1 MTPVH
6 PLDPFSP
13 EELTRAVAILR
24 DSGRVS
30 ETVRFSGA
38 FPIEPPKDLVRG
50 FVPGTPFERELRILG
65 YDRERTGSFD
75 ARVSLSQ
82 GKLVDFSKVR
92 GGQSPLSMMDF
103 VRVIQI
109 VKADPQWQDAMR
121 KRGIEDFDLVQVD
134 PWPAGGYPPEGVPE
148 GTRMMRAISFLREF
162 PTDNGYARPVEGV
175 MVYVDLENERMIRV
189 DDHGVVP
196 MPPEH
201 GNYDPASVG
210 RMREDLRPIEI
221 TQPEGPSFQV
231 DGHEV
236 RWQKWSFRISL
247 HPTQG
252 LVLHDVGYADQDRI
266 RTILHR
272 ASLSDM
278 VVPYGDPS
286 PMHSWKHVFDG
297 SEAGLGQ
304 FVNSLK
310 LGCDCLGEIHYF
322 DATQLAWNGEPNTV
336 QNAICLHEE
345 DYGIL
350 WKHTDLQG
358 GTVEVRRSRRL
369 VVSSM
374 HTVGNYEY
382 GFFWYLYMDGT
393 IQTEVKLTGIIGVSA
408 VAPDGGTDT
417 APLVAPQLAAPNHQ
431 HLFCFR
437 LDFEVDGPGN
447 TVYEV
452 NAEADPPGPDNPHGT
467 VFRSVPTPL
476 LKESEA
482 QRDVN
487 PRSSRHWQITNPGV
501 KNRLG
506 KPVAYKLLPQGS
518 PVMLAHASSV
528 QARRAGFA
536 KHNLWVTAHD
546 PNELS
551 AAGDFTNQHPG
562 GDGLP
567 KYVARDRS
575 LDNTDVVVWH
585 TLGLTH
591 VPRPEDWPVMP
602 VEYCGFS
609 LMPVGF
615 FERNPALDVP
625 PTKHCSD

>member
-1 MTPVH
+1 MTSAH

-13 EELTRAVAILR
+13 EELNRAVAILR

-75 ARVSLSQ
+75 SRISLSQ

-175 MVYVDLENERMIRV
+175 MAFVDLENERMIRV

-310 LGCDCLGEIHYF
+310 LGCDCLGEIRYF
-322 DATQLAWNGEPNTV
+322 DATLLGWNGLPVTIE
-336 QNAICLHEE
+336 NAICMHEE

-374 HTVGNYEY
+374 HTVGN
-382 GFFWYLYMDGT
+382 
-393 IQTEVKLTGIIGVSA
+393 
-408 VAPDGGTDT
+408 
-417 APLVAPQLAAPNHQ
+417 
-431 HLFCFR
+431 
-437 LDFEVDGPGN
+437 
-447 TVYEV
+447 
-452 NAEADPPGPDNPHGT
+452 
-467 VFRSVPTPL
+467 
-476 LKESEA
+476 
-482 QRDVN
+482 
-487 PRSSRHWQITNPGV
+487 
-501 KNRLG
+501 
-506 KPVAYKLLPQGS
+506 
-518 PVMLAHASSV
+518 
-528 QARRAGFA
+528 
-536 KHNLWVTAHD
+536 
-546 PNELS
+546 
-551 AAGDFTNQHPG
+551 
-562 GDGLP
+562 
-567 KYVARDRS
+567 
-575 LDNTDVVVWH
+575 
-585 TLGLTH
+585 
-591 VPRPEDWPVMP
+591 
-602 VEYCGFS
+602 
-609 LMPVGF
+609 
-615 FERNPALDVP
+615 
-625 PTKHCSD
+625 